1 MIVFNFDVL
10 AQPHEQVTLRHPSM
24 EGASLWKM
32 FFEHY
37 MGRLVLVTN
46 DDIDPDHLEHWLKL
60 NGYKPAIIQSLD
72 SDDAATKAEKVQLI
86 MSTTGRL
93 DWYLDID
100 PNTAKET
107 MARGIPTLLVAAPF
121 IVRPE
126 WHGDPQIRN
135 WDDITQEI
143 DRQAIMKA
151 NKTWDDVKLG

>member
-1 MIVFNFDVL
+1 MIIFNFDVL
-10 AQPHEQVTLRHPSM
+10 AQPHKDVALRHPTV
-24 EGASLWKM
+24 EGASLWRM

-37 MGRLVLVTN
+37 MGRIVLVVN
-46 DDIDPDHLEHWLKL
+46 EDYKDEHLEHWLKM
-60 NGYKPAIIQSLD
+60 NGYKPAIIEMMGTRDPSL
-72 SDDAATKAEKVQLI
+72 KADKVQLL

-107 MARGIPTLLVAAPF
+107 MSRGIPTLLVALPY

-126 WHGDPQIRN
+126 WSGEQTTRQ
-135 WDDITQEI
+135 WGEITAEI

-151 NKTWDDVKLG
+151 DKTWGDPV